1 MKEKMSNRRKKI
13 KCSLKILCCRQLLL
27 LCYLILDN
35 NQGYQPAVL
44 YPTPENCRSWG
55 ILSEYL
61 FCELCWVGLD
71 SWKDLGC
78 CAGSCVLDMVGVY
91 NLDRGPPCS
100 CGHQGWSLLELHV
113 RPLHNRPLSS
123 LSSWIIEGSAFMLA
137 WWLSL
142 VIEMRNWITSM
153 MIDGVFLQHENA
165 DQWRPGWP
173 WCHCFGWPGA
183 PLSWSCWGLRP
194 RYVFPYGNE

>member
-1 MKEKMSNRRKKI
+1 MLSHPRQQSRLPACSPVSNPRK
-13 KCSLKILCCRQLLL
+13 LPILGDPLRVSFLW
-27 LCYLILDN
+27 
-35 NQGYQPAVL
+35 AVL
-44 YPTPENCRSWG
+44 GGSGQLKRFG
-55 ILSEYL
+55 
-61 FCELCWVGLD
+61 V
-71 SWKDLGC
+71 
-78 CAGSCVLDMVGVY
+78 SCVLDMVGVY

-100 CGHQGWSLLELHV
+100 WGHQGWSLLELHV

-183 PLSWSCWGLRP
+183 PLSWSCWGLQP
-194 RYVFPYGNE
+194 R